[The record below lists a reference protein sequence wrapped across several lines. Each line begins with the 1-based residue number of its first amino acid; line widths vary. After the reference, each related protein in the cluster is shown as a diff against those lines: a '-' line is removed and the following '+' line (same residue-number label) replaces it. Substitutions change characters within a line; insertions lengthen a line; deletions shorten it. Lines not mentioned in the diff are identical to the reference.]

1 MAFPTLGSVEAIY
14 RDEVAVHAAIHQAFT
29 ESVQASPALRR
40 HRDHVEQNNL
50 GFGDRAF
57 HWLWKLL
64 VDAMPVPFR
73 FLEIGVFKG
82 QVVSLVG
89 MLALQAGKDAFV
101 FGITPLN
108 GDGDKYLTF
117 DPATDYAAAIRDLQD
132 WSGIPLS
139 RQARILCGHSTDDGI
154 KAACRSLAPF
164 DLVYIDGCHDFH
176 AVVNDIIVYGELV
189 RPGGYLVMDDASTD
203 LQLPP
208 DMFSGIADVV
218 EACRRVLEPDARF
231 APVCAVGHNRVW
243 RRQVAA

>member
-1 MAFPTLGSVEAIY
+1 MIFPTLASVEAFY
-14 RDEVAVHAAIHQAFT
+14 RDDVAVHVAIHQSFT
-29 ESVQASPALRR
+29 TAVQESPALRR
-40 HRDHVEQNNL
+40 HRDHIEQNNL

-64 VDAMPVPFR
+64 VDDMPAGFR

-89 MLALQAGKDAFV
+89 MLALLAGKDAFV

-108 GDGDKYLTF
+108 GDGDKYLAF

-132 WSGIPLS
+132 RSGIPLS
-139 RQARILCGHSTDDGI
+139 RHARILHGHSTDDRI
-154 KAACRSLAPF
+154 KAATRGLAPF
-164 DLVYIDGCHDFH
+164 DIVYVDGCHDFH
-176 AVVNDIIVYGELV
+176 AVVNDIVVYGELV
-189 RPGGYLVMDDASTD
+189 RSGGYLVMDDASTG

-218 EACRRVLEPDARF
+218 EAVRRVLEPDSRF
-231 APVCAVGHNRVW
+231 SHVCAVGHNRVW
-243 RRQVAA
+243 RRRATS